1 MFVDG
6 RDEQGM
12 QGLAHLDIHLPTQ
25 RQCHRRDVLRDLHP
39 FLQLL
44 IDHRLVAHGEVRQM
58 HRFGAL
64 ASRHGDQVAIETIS
78 IERCDG
84 GHQLGHCL
92 QTGVERLISRQL
104 IGCHAATPET
114 SAIEPHVPVAQVV
127 VNKVRYGTACA
138 GRIVRIQITVHVLD
152 ERVEQRQDP
161 TINLRVIGHR
171 HVWLA
176 VGEAVDVGVEG
187 EEGVRI
193 V

>member
-6 RDEQGM
+6 RDEQGV

-25 RQCHRRDVLRDLHP
+25 RQRHRRDVLCDLHP

-44 IDHRLVAHGEVRQM
+44 IDHRFVAHGEVSQM

-64 ASRHGDQVAIETIS
+64 ASRHGDQVAIETIG
-78 IERCDG
+78 IEGCDG
-84 GHQLGHCL
+84 RHQLGHRL
-92 QTGVERLISRQL
+92 QAGVERLISRQL
-104 IGCHAATPET
+104 IGCHAAAPET

-127 VNKVRYGTACA
+127 VDEVCYGTACA

-152 ERVEQRQDP
+152 KRVEQRQDP
-161 TINLRVIGHR
+161 TINLRAIRHR
-171 HVWLA
+171 NIRLA
-176 VGEAVDVGVEG
+176 VSEAVDVGVEG

>member
-1 MFVDG
+1 
-6 RDEQGM
+6 
-12 QGLAHLDIHLPTQ
+12 
-25 RQCHRRDVLRDLHP
+25 
-39 FLQLL
+39 
-44 IDHRLVAHGEVRQM
+44 M

-64 ASRHGDQVAIETIS
+64 ASGHGDQVAIETIG

-84 GHQLGHCL
+84 RHQLGHCL

-104 IGCHAATPET
+104 IGCHATAPET

-127 VNKVRYGTACA
+127 VDEVRYGATRA

-152 ERVEQRQDP
+152 KRVEQRQDP
-161 TINLRVIGHR
+161 TIDLRALCHR